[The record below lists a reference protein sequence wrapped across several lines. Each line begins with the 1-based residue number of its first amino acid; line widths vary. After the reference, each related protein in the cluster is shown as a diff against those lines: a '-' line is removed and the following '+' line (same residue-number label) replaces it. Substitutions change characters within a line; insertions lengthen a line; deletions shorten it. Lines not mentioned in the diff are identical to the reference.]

1 MTRRERPS
9 GPLRGGLHSRR
20 RESQVAATLK
30 RQGIGAWLALFAML
44 MIFVGPLI
52 SQSMPMDHPMPM
64 GVGMGHEGMSHENM
78 DHGDMAHAGCSDAQ
92 RSVVHAGMPGMGGE
106 EGNRLASDVLW
117 EKCGY
122 CSLLFH
128 SPPLTED
135 ACLALFSVPF
145 ATAPAVAF
153 LNEAFVASPV
163 FPGARTRAPPFLI
176 A

>member
-1 MTRRERPS
+1 M
-9 GPLRGGLHSRR
+9 
-20 RESQVAATLK
+20 AATLK

-64 GVGMGHEGMSHENM
+64 GVGMVHEGMPHENM
-78 DHGDMAHAGCSDAQ
+78 AHGGCSDAQ

-106 EGNRLASDVLW
+106 DGNRLASDVLW

-135 ACLALFSVPF
+135 ASLGLFSVPF
-145 ATAPAVAF
+145 AAAPAVAF

>member
-1 MTRRERPS
+1 
-9 GPLRGGLHSRR
+9 
-20 RESQVAATLK
+20 
-30 RQGIGAWLALFAML
+30 ML

-64 GVGMGHEGMSHENM
+64 GVGMGHEGMSHEHM
-78 DHGDMAHAGCSDAQ
+78 DHGDMA
-92 RSVVHAGMPGMGGE
+92 HAGMPGMGGE

-145 ATAPAVAF
+145 ATAPAVTF

-163 FPGARTRAPPFLI
+163 FRRPCAAVPDRLTSFNPIAAASWGTGASSPRR
-176 A
+176 

>member
-1 MTRRERPS
+1 MAT
-9 GPLRGGLHSRR
+9 
-20 RESQVAATLK
+20 TLK
-30 RQGIGAWLALFAML
+30 RQGIGAWLGLFAML

-64 GVGMGHEGMSHENM
+64 GAAMGHEGMSHEGM
-78 DHGDMAHAGCSDAQ
+78 DGAGEEHCSDVQ
-92 RSVVHAGMPGMGGE
+92 RSAALHAGMPGMGD
-106 EGNRLASDVLW
+106 GNRLASDVLW

-135 ACLALFSVPF
+135 ASLALFCVPF
-145 ATAPAVAF
+145 AAAPVVA
-153 LNEAFVASPV
+153 LLSEAFVASPV
-163 FPGARTRAPPFLI
+163 FPGARTRAPPYLI

>member
-1 MTRRERPS
+1 
-9 GPLRGGLHSRR
+9 
-20 RESQVAATLK
+20 
-30 RQGIGAWLALFAML
+30 
-44 MIFVGPLI
+44 
-52 SQSMPMDHPMPM
+52 
-64 GVGMGHEGMSHENM
+64 M

>member
-1 MTRRERPS
+1 
-9 GPLRGGLHSRR
+9 
-20 RESQVAATLK
+20 
-30 RQGIGAWLALFAML
+30 ML

-64 GVGMGHEGMSHENM
+64 GVGMGHEGMSHEHM
-78 DHGDMAHAGCSDAQ
+78 DHVDMAHAGCSDTQ

>member
-1 MTRRERPS
+1 MAT
-9 GPLRGGLHSRR
+9 
-20 RESQVAATLK
+20 TLK

-64 GVGMGHEGMSHENM
+64 GVGMGHEGMSHEHM
-78 DHGDMAHAGCSDAQ
+78 DHGDMA
-92 RSVVHAGMPGMGGE
+92 HAGMPGMGGE

-163 FPGARTRAPPFLI
+163 FPAPVPVRRRS
-176 A
+176 

>member
-1 MTRRERPS
+1 MPACRGWAARKAIAWPATCS
-9 GPLRGGLHSRR
+9 G
-20 RESQVAATLK
+20 
-30 RQGIGAWLALFAML
+30 
-44 MIFVGPLI
+44 
-52 SQSMPMDHPMPM
+52 
-64 GVGMGHEGMSHENM
+64 
-78 DHGDMAHAGCSDAQ
+78 
-92 RSVVHAGMPGMGGE
+92 
-106 EGNRLASDVLW
+106 
-117 EKCGY
+117 KCGY
-122 CSLLFH
+122 YSLLFH